1 MNFYLLNVCSCI
13 QKRTL
18 NVIMRTFMILLC
30 TTAFSIGT
38 TNSFSQEKIVIDSDQ
53 SISVYQVFKMVKNQ
67 TDYRFI
73 YPNKAFENFPNVSLE
88 KGEIQLG
95 SLLEKCF
102 MGSNYV
108 FELTEN
114 KNILVKKKQLFETS
128 EDSQEFVVSGV
139 IKDHTGNPLP
149 GASVVEKGT
158 TNGTQTDFDGN
169 FSLTVQN
176 ENAIL
181 VISYVGY
188 ESQEIQGFDNSPV
201 AVSLKE
207 DAAKLDEVVLVGY
220 KGQAVEVINTKK
232 RTPQIADFL
241 SQDNIGRLPDFAA
254 ADAARRIVGVNTVFD
269 EDEATQVGLRGLPPI
284 YTFATIDGLAIP
296 SADRNTRV
304 ANFEV
309 IPSFSVSRI
318 EVYKSRTADLDG
330 NAIGGLFNLKT
341 RSAYDNVNR
350 ILIANASVGVYDFND
365 VPRSSR
371 NNASKNGISTRFDFT
386 YADQLGKDDKFGV
399 VFSLSTNRKDRDELK
414 SPRNNYNTLLG
425 DDPNKPV
432 PSRLRINSYDNII
445 NRYGGFLKL
454 EFKPNDA
461 FYASLSGSHFVKNDN
476 EIRYESRIDKLEFD
490 AASVSTSGGKFIKGR
505 SRLSHDI
512 FEIEHK
518 LSNVIF
524 DAYYKFNE
532 KSKWDVKFGAATG
545 LRGEEGP
552 NAQFRT
558 DADSAISGTYTVN
571 EDRLFY
577 EFNDPSF
584 YSDFSNYSLASIA
597 GFTRIDDEDFTSFST
612 NYSYNRESDSEGWGF
627 KLGYK
632 FRVLN
637 HLYDED
643 NLSLSYNGTDPLEL
657 AQFILDEPF
666 QPADIIGQRYPL
678 FDPYALNDFIGSN
691 LSSFDAPSGSIGTK
705 FHRGIVDDPVKHF
718 DIKETINAFYGMV
731 SFASDKFNFS
741 AGLRYEDT
749 KTLSTKPK
757 KVDGEFKGEAENNN
771 DFGHLLP
778 SVSLT
783 YDFADN
789 VKFKA
794 AYSKAL
800 GRADYGQLAPEEV
813 VDLANNEIYRGNPD
827 LKPRLA
833 NNFDASIEYYFEPGS
848 IFSLGVFHKDIIDDI
863 QVESSF
869 EGSNEIFTPVNIN
882 GFAVTGVELNFIK
895 NDFDFLPG
903 FLSNFGVTSNYA
915 FILGERFLNDGTKL
929 ASSVGL
935 PRHSINVLLYY
946 QTKKWDSRLAWNW
959 VDQTLRSVRSS
970 GFDQHFADRHQLDW
984 NGNVKLT
991 ESLSLFTEIRNL
1003 TNANRTYLGGPGQAL
1018 AEEVTEYGRSYWIGL
1033 NYKF

>member
-1 MNFYLLNVCSCI
+1 
-13 QKRTL
+13 
-18 NVIMRTFMILLC
+18 MRAFLFFFC
-30 TTAFSIGT
+30 TTAFSFSSLST
-38 TNSFSQEKIVIDSDQ
+38 FSQEKIVIDSDQ
-53 SISVYQVFKMVKNQ
+53 TISVYQVFKIVKNQ

-73 YPNKAFENFPNVSLE
+73 YPKTAFENFPNVSLA

-102 MGSNYV
+102 KGSNYV

-114 KNILVKKKQLFETS
+114 KNILVKKKQLFEIS
-128 EDSQEFVVSGV
+128 KDSQEFVVSGV

-149 GASVVEKGT
+149 GASIIEKGT

-181 VISYVGY
+181 VVSYVGY

-220 KGQAVEVINTKK
+220 KGQAVEVINAK
-232 RTPQIADFL
+232 RRAVQIADFL

-284 YTFATIDGLAIP
+284 YTFATIDGLSIP

-309 IPSFSVSRI
+309 IPSFSVAKI

-341 RSAYDNVNR
+341 RSAYDNDHR
-350 ILIANASVGVYDFND
+350 IILVNASVGIYDFND

-371 NNASKNGISTRFDFT
+371 NNASKNGISNRFDFT
-386 YADQLGKDDKFGV
+386 FANQLGADNKFGV

-414 SPRNNYNTLLG
+414 SPRANFNSLLN
-425 DDPNKPV
+425 DDPNKPI
-432 PSRLRINSYDNII
+432 PSRLRINSYDNVI

-454 EFKPNDA
+454 EYKPNDK
-461 FYASLSGSHFVKNDN
+461 FYASISGSHFVKIDN
-476 EIRYESRIDKLEFD
+476 EIRYESRLDKLAFD
-490 AASVSTSGGKFIKGR
+490 ENSITKTGGRFTAGR
-505 SRLSHDI
+505 SRLAHDI

-545 LRGEEGP
+545 FRGEEGP
-552 NAQFRT
+552 NALYRT
-558 DADSAISGTYTVN
+558 GTDSSISGSYNVN
-571 EDRLFY
+571 ENRLFY
-577 EFNDPSF
+577 ELDNPAF
-584 YSDFSNYSLASIA
+584 YSDFSNYNLASIA
-597 GFTRIDDEDFTSFST
+597 GFTRVDDEDFTSFST
-612 NYSYNRESDSEGWGF
+612 NYSYNRESDSNGWGF

-637 HLYDED
+637 HLFDQD
-643 NLSLSYNGTDPLEL
+643 GLSLSYTGDNALQL
-657 AQFILDEPF
+657 NQFILDEPF
-666 QPADIIGQRYPL
+666 QPTNIIGQRYPL
-678 FDPYALNDFIGSN
+678 FDPYALNDFISAN
-691 LSSFDAPSGSIGTK
+691 SSSFELPSNSIGTK
-705 FHRGIVDDPVKHF
+705 FHRGIVDQPQNQFNV
-718 DIKETINAFYGMV
+718 KETINAFYGLIGY
-731 SFASDKFNFS
+731 SSERFNFS

-749 KTLSTKPK
+749 KTLSSTPRQ
-757 KVDGEFKGEAENNN
+757 VNGEYVSQDAETNN

-778 SVSLT
+778 SLSLT
-783 YDFADN
+783 YDFADE

-800 GRADYGQLAPEEV
+800 GRADYGQLAPGDVIDE
-813 VDLANNEIYRGNPD
+813 ANNEVSRGNPN
-827 LKPRLA
+827 LKPRRSD
-833 NNFDASIEYYFEPGS
+833 NFDTSVEYYFEGGS
-848 IFSLGVFHKDIIDDI
+848 LFSLGVFHKNIKDDI
-863 QVESSF
+863 QTESSF
-869 EGSNEIFTPVNIN
+869 EGQTEIFTPVNIN
-882 GFAVTGVELNFIK
+882 GFAVTGIELNFIK

-903 FLSNFGVTSNYA
+903 FLSNFGVSSNYA
-915 FILGERFLNDGTKL
+915 FIIGERFLNDGTNL
-929 ASSVGL
+929 ASNVNL
-935 PRHSINVLLYY
+935 PRNSINVLLFY

-991 ESLSLFTEIRNL
+991 EKLSLFSEIRNL
-1003 TNANRTYLGGPGQAL
+1003 TNANRTFLGGPGQAFT
-1018 AEEVTEYGRSYWIGL
+1018 EEVTEYGRSFWLGL